1 VYLGLTEEALMD
13 LHLELW
19 MIHVI
24 GALSVELEA
33 EYTNLKAYL
42 KLE

>member
-1 VYLGLTEEALMD
+1 MGLTEEVLKD

-24 GALSVELEA
+24 GALSMKLKVK
-33 EYTNLKAYL
+33 YTKLKAYL